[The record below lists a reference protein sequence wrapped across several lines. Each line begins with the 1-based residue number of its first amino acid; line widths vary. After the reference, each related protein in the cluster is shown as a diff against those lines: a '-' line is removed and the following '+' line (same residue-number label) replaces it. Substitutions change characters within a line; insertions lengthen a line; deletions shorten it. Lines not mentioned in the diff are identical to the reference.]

1 MPLDSPAASEAEAAD
16 RVMQLVTCLSELGTY
31 LLHKATWRSD
41 DDHQSEALRLFEQ
54 AHMLCAESNLPSL
67 GPHSSQARDAL
78 DNKAYLAS
86 QLMERREAICFP
98 NARHTLH
105 ATNRTL
111 DTLLGAGAADAA
123 AMANVASNKRLQA
136 LQAKRCELNARYKQ
150 GPDALTMQREGEKY
164 PPVAVPGQKKARL
177 EAVARLTA
185 PGGAAVGDI
194 HQPGAAGRAA
204 RAVAAGA
211 GGAPTAL
218 EWEEVTGLTVQVLA
232 NKEGHLGPDHPS
244 LADVLERLARS
255 LFLEAVA
262 MRREHFEAKKRERGH
277 GGVKAG
283 AADKGGRVAAVKK
296 KALSSSGPVS
306 PIEKEKAKRARQ
318 RKAQKAKQDRIL
330 APPPPTPWERRW
342 EVAAIVLE
350 RALTLIQSSYSVK
363 MNTRALVLQDL
374 LAEVYYWLGR
384 YEEADQ
390 LFFKSLQARSVLFD
404 PEIGEASDPDNSDSD
419 RSSDSDSDRGSGSGS
434 DNGSERGCDD
444 REASHGDDGGR
455 GGEKL
460 FGAMS
465 MKSKKGSSRKQRGG
479 RPGPGMTHPGRNGKP
494 QGGRGGRSGGKSGGK
509 GKSSG
514 GSGGRSGR
522 RGDVESG
529 GGVQFGDTILEGDE
543 DEYGGEDGFE
553 EGDDDDTCSEY
564 SLATTATNLDGGDG
578 DGDGNMG
585 LAKRPPHLRDA
596 AAWLRSMRLG
606 QYTAALAKRGIV
618 QIEDLCHRVS
628 EMDLDEL
635 GFKSLQKRR
644 FLEGIKAAVAS
655 LIALRGSERR
665 GRLEHV
671 IGRGEGSVSVRS
683 DERAKRRIPPKRL
696 LGDLAPA
703 EVLNTLNNISIN
715 AVAAAKQ
722 RRARQRAATQKRAII
737 KHRIL
742 QAREMDDKLYIDRRP
757 LRESHVKG
765 EVRIH
770 SQVDVVVEVAV
781 VSGAVSRAE
790 AGAESVA
797 ATPSAP
803 RPAKYKMEK
812 RITYGHD
819 PLGAADEMWTE
830 PSLQL

>member
-1 MPLDSPAASEAEAAD
+1 MSPNRYLKGRDTSQVQLRRTGVQLSGALGQQVDVQAGRSAVDAKITLQERGLAMKAKAWGENNAGLVPTLIKLARLNLELAQVDAALDDNDRCAAFNIGRGHLLRACSLSELAAIPQTRHIVRGEPWSLTLAPHDRVMQMMAKRGTAAGGSSSSSSSSSSGGSSSGSSSNLAFYEGASTTNNVVGSGFANTAPAAMGGGLGGSMVNDDTVAATSAATAAAPARQTQLLSATTGRPIGLPLDSPAASEAEAAD

-185 PGGAAVGDI
+185 PRGAAVGDI

-350 RALTLIQSSYSVK
+350 RALTLIQSSYNVK

-455 GGEKL
+455 GGKKL

-522 RGDVESG
+522 RGDAESG
-529 GGVQFGDTILEGDE
+529 GGGAVWRH
-543 DEYGGEDGFE
+543 
-553 EGDDDDTCSEY
+553 
-564 SLATTATNLDGGDG
+564 N
-578 DGDGNMG
+578 
-585 LAKRPPHLRDA
+585 P
-596 AAWLRSMRLG
+596 
-606 QYTAALAKRGIV
+606 RG
-618 QIEDLCHRVS
+618 
-628 EMDLDEL
+628 
-635 GFKSLQKRR
+635 
-644 FLEGIKAAVAS
+644 
-655 LIALRGSERR
+655 RR
-665 GRLEHV
+665 GRV
-671 IGRGEGSVSVRS
+671 RGRGWV
-683 DERAKRRIPPKRL
+683 
-696 LGDLAPA
+696 
-703 EVLNTLNNISIN
+703 
-715 AVAAAKQ
+715 
-722 RRARQRAATQKRAII
+722 
-737 KHRIL
+737 
-742 QAREMDDKLYIDRRP
+742 
-757 LRESHVKG
+757 
-765 EVRIH
+765 
-770 SQVDVVVEVAV
+770 
-781 VSGAVSRAE
+781 
-790 AGAESVA
+790 
-797 ATPSAP
+797 
-803 RPAKYKMEK
+803 
-812 RITYGHD
+812 
-819 PLGAADEMWTE
+819 
-830 PSLQL
+830 